1 MILGRAVCKENM
13 EVTMAQPARLTRRI
27 AGVLRSRLPEL
38 GLDKVADPRHRRGQR
53 WKHLGVLLQAAVV
66 GLLAGR
72 KSTAETE
79 ALTDEMSVP
88 MRRTLGIP
96 RRVPDTTMRQTL
108 IRIEPDELRA
118 RLHAQV
124 KAAQR
129 RKALT
134 PVGLPFGQV
143 AVDGRTTAL
152 PDVTEEDAAQGS
164 DVSWAERYA
173 QRSSGSRKRLLRTVT
188 CSLVSATAKPC
199 IDVAPIPAQT
209 NEIGHFATVVRG
221 LAEVYGRSRMFKLIS
236 ADAGNCSEANGR
248 LVVNELKLHYLF
260 RLKADQPT
268 LLAEARRLLGRLGP
282 QQALAKTEDVV
293 GGSTETR
300 WLYLTDELAG
310 YLDWEHLQ
318 TVVRIRKEKHDI
330 ETGKLLETEDH
341 YAVSSLPI
349 DVLSAPQWLHAFRLH
364 WAVENQCH
372 HTWDT
377 AFKEDDKPWIETD
390 PKGMVVVLLLRRM
403 AYNLLALYRSVTQ
416 RSGERHQTPWKTV
429 LRWVYNTLITAQA
442 DDIAG
447 LRTRKAAL
455 SAI

>member
-1 MILGRAVCKENM
+1 
-13 EVTMAQPARLTRRI
+13 MAQPARLTRRI

-38 GLDKVADPRHRRGQR
+38 GLDQVPDPRHRRGQR
-53 WKHLGVLLQAAVV
+53 WKHLSVLLRAAVV
-66 GLLAGR
+66 GLVAGR

-88 MRRTLGIP
+88 MRRMLGIP

-118 RLHAQV
+118 RLHAQT
-124 KAAQR
+124 KAAHR
-129 RKALT
+129 RKALR
-134 PVGLPFGQV
+134 PMGLPFGHV
-143 AVDGRTTAL
+143 AVDGRTTTL
-152 PDVTEEDAAQGS
+152 PDVTEENAAKES
-164 DVSWAERYA
+164 DVAWAERYA
-173 QRSSGSRKRLLRTVT
+173 QRSSGSRKRLMRTVT
-188 CSLVSATAKPC
+188 CSLVSGRAKPC
-199 IDVAPIPAQT
+199 IDAVPIPAVT
-209 NEIGHFATVVRG
+209 NEMGHFATVVRG
-221 LAEVYGRSRMFKLIS
+221 LAATYGRSDLFKLVS

-282 QQALAKTEDVV
+282 EQALAKTVDVV
-293 GGSTETR
+293 GSTTETR

-318 TVVRIRKEKHDI
+318 TVVRIHKEKHDI
-330 ETGKLLETEDH
+330 ETGKLLEQKDH
-341 YAVSSLPI
+341 YAISSLPI
-349 DVLSAPQWLHAFRLH
+349 DALSADQWLHAFRSH
-364 WAVENQCH
+364 WGVENQCH

-390 PKGMVVVLLLRRM
+390 PRGMFVVLLLRRL
-403 AYNLLALYRSVTQ
+403 AYNMLALYRSVTQ
-416 RSGERHQTPWKTV
+416 RSDERRQTPWKTV
-429 LRWVYNTLITAQA
+429 QRWVYNTLIKAQA

-447 LRTRKAAL
+447 LRTRKVAP